1 MISEN
6 RDKWVENNKTT
17 EHCHLT
23 PRFKFLYLIFH
34 RSHFLL
40 ISAHTVERYLSVKS
54 SNTSQQYPK

>member
-1 MISEN
+1 MISES

-40 ISAHTVERYLSVKS
+40 ISAQRYLSVKS